1 MEFAKYSTVPKNI
14 QEELIKKYGD
24 KAKARA

>member
-1 MEFAKYSTVPKNI
+1 VPRGI

-24 KAKARA
+24 KAKAAGR